1 MYAASSASTPFLWVV
16 WLGRNTD
23 TWTCRIVNITLWII
37 GVSRPV
43 FTVPGVSRLSG
54 HLQTKAVCEE
64 WGSRRA
70 GGGKRYRCAFAR
82 IKWCSIYMTITA
94 RRNSEGQFSGNC
106 PRKTAEDIV
115 RFDGSQPLQWQ
126 WKFGGHN
133 DTTIFVN
140 IDISDLPMPIHLC
153 SSRLRCCQFLMSDVY
168 IGRTLALSNWVF
180 IIQSVNW
187 VLVLESWNI
196 KWSAPSFKSQLV
208 KGWCPVYFLVDVY
221 CLFYSTKERGKW
233 KLN

>member
-1 MYAASSASTPFLWVV
+1 MGCLIRTQHWHVNMPRSKYYALNHRCEQTCIHCAGSDPAVRASANKGSLWRV
-16 WLGRNTD
+16 GK
-23 TWTCRIVNITLWII
+23 
-37 GVSRPV
+37 
-43 FTVPGVSRLSG
+43 
-54 HLQTKAVCEE
+54 QT
-64 WGSRRA
+64 RR
-70 GGGKRYRCAFAR
+70 GGKRYRCAFAR

-94 RRNSEGQFSGNC
+94 RQNSEGQFSGSG
-106 PRKTAEDIV
+106 PRKTTEDIV

-126 WKFGGHN
+126 WKFGGRN
-133 DTTIFVN
+133 DTTIFDN

-153 SSRLRCCQFLMSDVY
+153 SSRLRCCRFLMSDVY